1 MFHGA
6 DSFNVVAQ
14 ERRTEH
20 ESCGGVL
27 VGIQDIT
34 LNVLF

>member
-14 ERRTEH
+14 ERIIEH

-27 VGIQDIT
+27 VGI
-34 LNVLF
+34 